1 MTLPSAD
8 APPTRPIEVF
18 YSYSHK
24 DEGLRDE
31 LETHLS
37 ILRRRGVISSWHD
50 RRIFG
55 GVEWGD
61 QISEH
66 LNKADL
72 ILLLVS
78 ADFLASD
85 YCQKELDRAMARH
98 QLREARVI
106 PIILRDCDWD
116 FTSFSKLQALPR
128 DGRPVTAWAS
138 RDEAFKNV
146 AVGIRAAAEEL
157 ARTPSK
163 PWKERQTRSGQ
174 GLAPLVKPRTYVSPI
189 RSPRDLRLH
198 GPRLK
203 VMIGPPILRRSPASP
218 SGGPEISSRAKFLE
232 TDALLDTGA
241 SRTLVTPEVV
251 RRAGL
256 SKINEAEIRGVGGV
270 VKADVYVASLQFPK
284 CGLRTI
290 EVIEVSC
297 CGLSNILYHCLL
309 GRDVLSR
316 WVLAYDGSVGTW
328 SIKEEDDGPWVES
341 EGVDPGPWNT

>member
-1 MTLPSAD
+1 MRNPGTGAS
-8 APPTRPIEVF
+8 PTRPVEVF

-37 ILRRRGVISSWHD
+37 ILRRRGVISNWHD
-50 RRIFG
+50 RRISG
-55 GVEWGD
+55 GLEWAD

-85 YCQKELDRAMARH
+85 YCYDKEMMRAMARH
-98 QLREARVI
+98 QLGEARVI

-116 FTSFSKLQALPR
+116 FTLFSKLLALPR
-128 DGRPVTAWAS
+128 DGKPVTGWAS

-146 AVGIRAAAEEL
+146 AVGIRTAAEEL
-157 ARTPSK
+157 GRAPAK
-163 PWKERQTRSGQ
+163 PWKERETVPDERPR
-174 GLAPLVKPRTYVSPI
+174 PLNEPRTYVSPI
-189 RSPRDLRLH
+189 RSPRDLLLH

-203 VMIGPPILRRSPASP
+203 VTIGPPLL
-218 SGGPEISSRAKFLE
+218 GGSSVSSAGGLEVSNGAKFLE

-241 SRTLVTPEVV
+241 SRTLVTPEAA

-256 SKINEAEIRGVGGV
+256 RKINEVTLMGLSGNF
-270 VKADVYVASLQFPK
+270 KTDVYAGSLQFPRS
-284 CGLRTI
+284 GLRPV
-290 EVIEVSC
+290 EMMALSC
-297 CGLSNILYHCLL
+297 CELPNILYHCLI
-309 GRDVLSR
+309 GRDVLSH
-316 WVLAYDGSVGTW
+316 WVFAYDGSTGTW
-328 SIKEEDDGPWVES
+328 KIKEEDGGPWVDS
-341 EGVDPGPWNT
+341 EGVDPGWST